1 MNSQN
6 IRSILN
12 IFFMIL
18 TIAAIIMYF
27 IELKNQT
34 LFIYVCCAAIAV
46 KIAELFIRFTGRF
59 IDKEKKS

>member
-1 MNSQN
+1 
-6 IRSILN
+6 
-12 IFFMIL
+12 MIL

-34 LFIYVCCAAIAV
+34 LFIYVCGAAIAV